1 MSLFIK
7 HHKQSQNNTNTQVSI
22 FFSWTRNQ
30 QYCRETYYFWSD
42 VVFHVLSEQVSL
54 MLSFY

>member
-7 HHKQSQNNTNTQVSI
+7 HHKQSQNKTNTQVSI

-42 VVFHVLSEQVSL
+42 VVFHILS
-54 MLSFY
+54 